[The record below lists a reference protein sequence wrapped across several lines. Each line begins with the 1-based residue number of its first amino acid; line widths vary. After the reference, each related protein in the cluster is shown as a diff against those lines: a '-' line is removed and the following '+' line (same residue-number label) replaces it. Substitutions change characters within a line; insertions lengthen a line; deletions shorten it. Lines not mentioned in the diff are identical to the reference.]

1 MMTPLRSEAEIERLI
16 GFYLSIERASRDMLE
31 AAQESDWD
39 RVGAIQEHCGL
50 LIDQVRRLSS
60 RVSLNRH
67 EQKAK
72 LKIVRQIVRNE
83 AQIRRL
89 AYPWTERYEHLML
102 GRDLDV
108 PPAGRRPA

>member
-1 MMTPLRSEAEIERLI
+1 MSTPRTEAEIERLI

-31 AAQESDWD
+31 AAQDSDWD

-50 LIDQVRRLSS
+50 LIDQVRRLGR
-60 RVSLNRH
+60 RVVLTRD
-67 EQKAK
+67 ERKAK
-72 LKIVRQIVRNE
+72 LRIVRQIVRNE

-102 GRDLDV
+102 GRDLD
-108 PPAGRRPA
+108 PMSGGSRPS